1 MSAALQRYAT
11 PLTTGLFLVSLVSG
25 LALFFHLGQQ
35 YFHGMHEWLSI
46 VLIVPFVL
54 HLWRNWRSF
63 VSYFSHLPMGI
74 AMAVSVVAALAFV
87 LPAATGEGRRGGP
100 PQMALARLMLDATP
114 EKVAPLMGVPAD
126 QLVAKLKSAG
136 FAQAASTSTLS
147 EIAKASG
154 QDDRSLIAALV
165 EAK

>member
-11 PLTTGLFLVSLVSG
+11 PLTTGLFLVSLISG
-25 LALFFHLGQQ
+25 IALFFHWGSQ